1 MSDNLRGALW
11 MIAAM
16 MGFAVEDALFKAAT
30 GAGWLTPGMGTL
42 LFGLIAL
49 AISALSARLQGCP
62 LWHPAYLQP
71 RLLARTAAEVMGR
84 LFFALSLFYNSLTV
98 TTTILQATPIIVT
111 LGAVFVLG
119 ERAGPRRWI
128 AMGVGLAGVAL
139 VLRPTP
145 AQFEPT
151 AIFAVLGM
159 LGFALR
165 DLATRTSPPEVR
177 PAQLSMLGFA
187 VVTLAGVVLLVVE
200 PGRPVLP
207 TSQGF
212 GFMALTAIAGVI
224 AYTALTRA
232 MRTGEVS
239 AVAPFR
245 YSRLVA
251 ALVIAILVF
260 GERPDGVTWA
270 GAALIVGA
278 GLYTLWRERAKPAKA
293 QGNASEGRGTR

>member
-1 MSDNLRGALW
+1 MTDNLRAALW
-11 MIAAM
+11 MVAAM
-16 MGFAVEDALFKAAT
+16 MCFAIEDALFKTAT
-30 GAGWLTPGMGTL
+30 GAGWVSPGMGTL
-42 LFGLIAL
+42 LFGLIAM
-49 AISALSARLQGCP
+49 AISAISARLQGCP

-98 TTTILQATPIIVT
+98 TTTVLQATPIIVT
-111 LGAVFVLG
+111 LGAVFLLG
-119 ERAGPRRWI
+119 ERVGPRRWL
-128 AMGVGLAGVAL
+128 AMGLGLAGVVL
-139 VLRPTP
+139 VLRPVP
-145 AQFEPT
+145 AHFEPT

-177 PAQLSMLGFA
+177 PAQLSLLGFA
-187 VVTLAGVVLLVVE
+187 VVTVAGIVLLIIE
-200 PGRPVLP
+200 PGQPVAPQAPGL
-207 TSQGF
+207 

-224 AYTALTRA
+224 AYGALTRA

-245 YSRLVA
+245 YTRLVA
-251 ALVIAILVF
+251 ALVIALLVF
-260 GERPDGVTWA
+260 GERPDALTWA

-278 GLYTLWRERAKPAKA
+278 GLYTLWRDRAKTAKA
-293 QGNASEGRGTR
+293 QGN

>member
-1 MSDNLRGALW
+1 MTANLRGALW
-11 MIAAM
+11 MVMAM
-16 MGFAVEDALFKAAT
+16 MCFAVEDALFKSAT

-42 LFGLIAL
+42 LFGLIAMG
-49 AISALSARLQGCP
+49 LSGVMARLQGCP

-98 TTTILQATPIIVT
+98 TTTVLQATPIIVT
-111 LGAVFVLG
+111 LGAVILLG

-128 AMGVGLAGVAL
+128 AMSVGLLGVLL
-139 VLRPTP
+139 VLRPVP

-177 PAQLSMLGFA
+177 PAQLSILGFA
-187 VVTLAGVVLLVVE
+187 VVTVAGLVLLAVE
-200 PGRPVLP
+200 PGTPRMPTLP
-207 TSQGF
+207 GL
-212 GFMALTAIAGVI
+212 GFMVLTAIAGVI
-224 AYTALTRA
+224 AYSALTLA
-232 MRTGEVS
+232 MRTGEIS

-251 ALVIAILVF
+251 ALAIAMLVF
-260 GERPDGVTWA
+260 GERPDAITWA
-270 GAALIVGA
+270 GATLIVGA
-278 GLYTLWRERAKPAKA
+278 GLYTLWRERAKPAK
-293 QGNASEGRGTR
+293 RGS

>member
-1 MSDNLRGALW
+1 MTANLRGALW
-11 MIAAM
+11 MVMAM
-16 MGFAVEDALFKAAT
+16 MCFAVEDALFKSAT

-42 LFGLIAL
+42 LFGLIAMG
-49 AISALSARLQGCP
+49 LSGVMARLQGCP

-98 TTTILQATPIIVT
+98 TTTVLQATPIIVT
-111 LGAVFVLG
+111 LGAVILLG

-128 AMGVGLAGVAL
+128 AMSVGLLGVLL
-139 VLRPTP
+139 VLRPVP

-177 PAQLSMLGFA
+177 PAQLSILGFA
-187 VVTLAGVVLLVVE
+187 VVTVAGLVLLAVE
-200 PGRPVLP
+200 PGAPRMPALP
-207 TSQGF
+207 GL
-212 GFMALTAIAGVI
+212 GFMVLTAIAGVI
-224 AYTALTRA
+224 AYSALTLA
-232 MRTGEVS
+232 MRTGEIS

-251 ALVIAILVF
+251 ALAIAMLVF
-260 GERPDGVTWA
+260 GERPDAITWA

-278 GLYTLWRERAKPAKA
+278 GLYTLWRERAKPAK
-293 QGNASEGRGTR
+293 RGS

>member
-1 MSDNLRGALW
+1 MTDNLRGALW
-11 MIAAM
+11 MVMAM
-16 MGFAVEDALFKAAT
+16 LGFAVEDALFKSAT

-42 LFGLIAL
+42 LFGLIAM
-49 AISALSARLQGCP
+49 ALSGIAAKVQGTP
-62 LWHPAYLQP
+62 LWHRAYLQP
-71 RLLARTAAEVMGR
+71 RLLARTAAEVIGR

-111 LGAVFVLG
+111 LGAMLLLG
-119 ERAGPRRWI
+119 ERAGPRRWV
-128 AMGVGLAGVAL
+128 AMGLGLTGVAL

-159 LGFALR
+159 VGFALR

-177 PAQLSMLGFA
+177 PAQLSLLGFA
-187 VVTLAGVVLLVVE
+187 VVTIAGCVLLIVE
-200 PGRPVLP
+200 PGTPTLP
-207 TSQGF
+207 TLPGL

-224 AYTALTRA
+224 AYGALTRA

-245 YSRLVA
+245 YSRLIA
-251 ALVIAILVF
+251 ALAIAILVF
-260 GERPDGVTWA
+260 DERPDALTWA

-278 GLYTLWRERAKPAKA
+278 GLYTLWRERSKPAKA
-293 QGNASEGRGTR
+293 QQNEA

>member
-1 MSDNLRGALW
+1 MTDNLRGALW
-11 MIAAM
+11 MVMAM
-16 MGFAVEDALFKAAT
+16 LCFAVEDALFKSAT

-42 LFGLIAL
+42 LFGLIAMG
-49 AISALSARLQGCP
+49 LSGVVAKVQGCP
-62 LWHPAYLQP
+62 LWHKAYLQP

-98 TTTILQATPIIVT
+98 TTTVLQATPIIVT
-111 LGAVFVLG
+111 LGAVFLLG

-128 AMGVGLAGVAL
+128 AMGLGLAGVAL
-139 VLRPTP
+139 VLRPVP

-151 AIFAVLGM
+151 VLFAVLGM

-177 PAQLSMLGFA
+177 PAQLSLLGFA
-187 VVTLAGVVLLVVE
+187 VVTIAGGVLLIVE
-200 PGRPVLP
+200 PGTPRLP
-207 TSQGF
+207 ALPGV
-212 GFMALTAIAGVI
+212 GFMVLTAIAGVI
-224 AYTALTRA
+224 AYGALTRA

-245 YSRLVA
+245 YSRLIA
-251 ALVIAILVF
+251 ALGIAILVF
-260 GERPDGVTWA
+260 DERPDALTWA

-278 GLYTLWRERAKPAKA
+278 GLYTLWRERSKPVKA
-293 QGNASEGRGTR
+293 QLSAGEDRGMR